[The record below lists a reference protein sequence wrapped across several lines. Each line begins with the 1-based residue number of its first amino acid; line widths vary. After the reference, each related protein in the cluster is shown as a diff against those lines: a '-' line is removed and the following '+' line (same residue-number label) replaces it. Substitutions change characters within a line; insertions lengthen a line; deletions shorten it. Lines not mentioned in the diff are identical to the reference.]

1 MRRRGGEE
9 RGKIMRGEEEGDDN
23 EGKRRREEIGRRN

>member
-9 RGKIMRGEEEGDDN
+9 RGLDLILDHIEG
-23 EGKRRREEIGRRN
+23 GGILFLSIIKYLII